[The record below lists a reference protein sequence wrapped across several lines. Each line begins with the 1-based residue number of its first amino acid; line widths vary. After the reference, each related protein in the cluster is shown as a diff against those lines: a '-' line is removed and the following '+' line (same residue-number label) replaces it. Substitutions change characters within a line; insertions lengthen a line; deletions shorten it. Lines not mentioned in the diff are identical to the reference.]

1 MPNKEFIH
9 KYYSAKMYVQVSHYN
24 MCSEQHRVS
33 GGKCHSTLVSL
44 IAISLD
50 VETAHASARTLFTM
64 NSYSIMKPVPRFNY
78 TWTTPTHCF
87 SFIRT
92 NYFTVILSISPLKVA
107 LLQIP
112 DTKVVKLCHLTVLG
126 AFFFLIF
133 HITHFFNVLNKKVKI

>member
-1 MPNKEFIH
+1 MSNKHFSH
-9 KYYSAKMYVQVSHYN
+9 KYYSAKISRYSI
-24 MCSEQHRVS
+24 CSEQHRVS

-78 TWTTPTHCF
+78 TRTTPTHCF

-107 LLQIP
+107 LNSKASPFDSTTL
-112 DTKVVKLCHLTVLG
+112 
-126 AFFFLIF
+126 F
-133 HITHFFNVLNKKVKI
+133 